1 MIILNIKYQ
10 PLCTKLKGSLI
21 LDPFLFPIM
30 VIMLTNVVYHIQTE
44 NRKNY
49 LWSWEGSFFYYT
61 YIIKGRMPHGIL

>member
-30 VIMLTNVVYHIQTE
+30 WIMVTNFAWSIQLKNKKTTLVCDRVVF
-44 NRKNY
+44 
-49 LWSWEGSFFYYT
+49 SVS
-61 YIIKGRMPHGIL
+61 